1 MKIDSD
7 KDIFLASRAQVI
19 GNVHIGENVGIWYN
33 AVVRGDMEGIAIG
46 DNTVKGMGSILLN
59 GAKVGKNC
67 IIGAGALVTGKMVIP
82 DNSMAFGNPAKIIRN
97 LTKEEIK
104 ANKENAKEYVELM
117 KNEK

>member
-1 MKIDSD
+1 
-7 KDIFLASRAQVI
+7 
-19 GNVHIGENVGIWYN
+19 
-33 AVVRGDMEGIAIG
+33 
-46 DNTVKGMGSILLN
+46 MGSILLN

-67 IIGAGALVTGKMVIP
+67 IIGAGSLVTGKMVIP

-97 LTKEEIK
+97 LTEDEIK